1 LSIEKG
7 ENTPEFESNNP
18 TPHKKSE
25 EENIEINDSEI

>member
-1 LSIEKG
+1 MTS

-25 EENIEINDSEI
+25 EEIIETNDPEI